1 MRPKGPREN
10 SPGREPGGF
19 ITETSSPEGAA
30 QNPCATWLLCR
41 PFRALLFCR
50 LTPGS
55 RPGLIS
61 GRPFGARQRLEGRV
75 SRQKL
80 IRDVPNFSRG
90 ARVGAPFPQ
99 SFLRLPPPRDPAANK
114 TSLSRLL
121 HTRLPLEPAT
131 TGCSPSHRLRRR
143 SGIKDVRPAPSA
155 NGWSNRLPPHRPAR

>member
-10 SPGREPGGF
+10 SPGVSPGVF

-50 LTPGS
+50 PTPGS

-61 GRPFGARQRLEGRV
+61 GRPFGARQRLEGRI

-80 IRDVPNFSRG
+80 VLKAAQFFARMDETDLECASLLIVIGTEIFLLQPRG
-90 ARVGAPFPQ
+90 AH
-99 SFLRLPPPRDPAANK
+99 
-114 TSLSRLL
+114 SR
-121 HTRLPLEPAT
+121 
-131 TGCSPSHRLRRR
+131 
-143 SGIKDVRPAPSA
+143 
-155 NGWSNRLPPHRPAR
+155 

>member
-61 GRPFGARQRLEGRV
+61 GRPFGARQRLERRI

-80 IRDVPNFSRG
+80 TSGHKELHGYALPITFLATGPDGPSPHG
-90 ARVGAPFPQ
+90 ARKASKPTY
-99 SFLRLPPPRDPAANK
+99 A
-114 TSLSRLL
+114 
-121 HTRLPLEPAT
+121 
-131 TGCSPSHRLRRR
+131 
-143 SGIKDVRPAPSA
+143 VRAEFCTIVS
-155 NGWSNRLPPHRPAR
+155 